1 MYNKIRRLKQKERKV
16 FMQLNKNLENIRKK
30 AKETQSKIAEI
41 LNTTQQQYSKYE
53 KGIQEIPVRHI
64 ITLAKHYNITTDELL
79 GIKRTETII
88 TEEIKELIK
97 LYSKLND
104 KRKGKAELYIEQLVE
119 QQEEEKAQTKETA

>member
-1 MYNKIRRLKQKERKV
+1 
-16 FMQLNKNLENIRKK
+16 MQLNENLENIRKK

-79 GIKRTETII
+79 GIKRTETVI

-119 QQEEEKAQTKETA
+119 QQEEEKAQIKETA

>member
-1 MYNKIRRLKQKERKV
+1 
-16 FMQLNKNLENIRKK
+16 MQLNENLENIRRK
-30 AKETQSKIAEI
+30 AKETQNQIAEI

-53 KGIQEIPVRHI
+53 KGTQEIPVRHI

-79 GIKRTETII
+79 GLRKTENII
-88 TEEIKELIK
+88 TDEIKEVIK

-119 QQEEEKAQTKETA
+119 QQEEENAINQETA